1 MQNIIGSVAV
11 IFSLALF
18 GCGDD
23 DNPVDPDAGDQAH
36 VDDAV
41 GLVVRNSGEVIARY
55 ENGEVSGAIE
65 VGAGKETPL
74 LQVHFLAEDGD
85 LFTPDENAGFAL
97 DWEIADEA
105 VAKVEWHDED
115 GAWNFHIVGVSL
127 GQTTIRIKI
136 NHNDHADF
144 VSKEIEIH
152 VEEDGP
158 GEAHDDHADDHADE
172 DDDHAD
178 EGE

>member
-1 MQNIIGSVAV
+1 MKKGKMMQNIISSVAV

-74 LQVHFLAEDGD
+74 LQVRFLAEDGD
-85 LFTPDENAGFAL
+85 
-97 DWEIADEA
+97 
-105 VAKVEWHDED
+105 
-115 GAWNFHIVGVSL
+115 
-127 GQTTIRIKI
+127 
-136 NHNDHADF
+136 
-144 VSKEIEIH
+144 
-152 VEEDGP
+152 
-158 GEAHDDHADDHADE
+158 
-172 DDDHAD
+172 
-178 EGE
+178 